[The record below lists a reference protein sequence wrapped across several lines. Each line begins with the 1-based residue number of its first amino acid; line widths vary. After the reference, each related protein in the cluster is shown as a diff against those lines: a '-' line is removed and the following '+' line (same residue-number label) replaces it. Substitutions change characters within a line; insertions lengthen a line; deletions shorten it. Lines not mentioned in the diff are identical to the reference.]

1 MSKYEKHF
9 KLQIALYCAIF
20 IAAGVLCTVFIEYD
34 TKSRF
39 ERLTGQ
45 TRPKGDK

>member
-1 MSKYEKHF
+1 MRDYNSKF

-20 IAAGVLCTVFIEYD
+20 ITAGVLCTMFIEYD

-45 TRPKGDK
+45 TKPKGD